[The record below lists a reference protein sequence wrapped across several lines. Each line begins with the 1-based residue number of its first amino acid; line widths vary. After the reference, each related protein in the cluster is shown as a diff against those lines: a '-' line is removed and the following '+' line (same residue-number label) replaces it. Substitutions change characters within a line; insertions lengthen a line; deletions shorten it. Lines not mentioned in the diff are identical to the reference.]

1 MVVVSPSMI
10 MLPKLYC
17 IDWPSPFLSR
27 SSSPDKHLVS
37 STPIEGSI
45 DLAEPTI
52 NWSKKKLSD
61 VNSITNN
68 YIELENICSTSGKRW
83 NFVCSVGERVASTQ
97 AMRKFLLGRDPSKVG
112 VSISPIT
119 VLIQLNHHVGN

>member
-10 MLPKLYC
+10 MLPTLYC
-17 IDWPSPFLSR
+17 IDWPSPFLFR

-37 STPIEGSI
+37 STPI
-45 DLAEPTI
+45 EPTI

-68 YIELENICSTSGKRW
+68 YIELENICSTSGNRW
-83 NFVCSVGERVASTQ
+83 NFVYSVGERVASTQ
-97 AMRKFLLGRDPSKVG
+97 EMRKFLLGRDPSKVG

-119 VLIQLNHHVGN
+119 VLIQLNHHFGN